1 VLQFLHLRDRCAL
14 PTILP
19 AAALILLSVSLLAQD
34 TKEMPDLD
42 ALYNKFT
49 DQGFVVLAISDEE
62 AARVSPFIDERRI
75 SYPVLLDPQRKANA
89 AFIVEGI
96 PKSILY
102 DRGSQMV
109 AQSMDMRTRNP
120 FLEMLAE
127 AGVS

>member
-1 VLQFLHLRDRCAL
+1 
-14 PTILP
+14 
-19 AAALILLSVSLLAQD
+19 
-34 TKEMPDLD
+34 MPDLD

>member
-1 VLQFLHLRDRCAL
+1 
-14 PTILP
+14 
-19 AAALILLSVSLLAQD
+19 
-34 TKEMPDLD
+34 MPDLD

-62 AARVSPFIDERRI
+62 AAKVSPFIDERRI

-102 DRGSQMV
+102 DRGGQMV